1 MPTPQYKRPFD
12 GIRVVDFSWAAAGP
26 LCTLYLAMLGA
37 EVIKIESSRS
47 PDIARRGFYTPV
59 ADINASPN
67 FNDVSINKRDIR
79 LNITHPKGRD
89 LALKLISQSDAVLEN
104 YRPGVMD
111 RNGLGYETLRKVR
124 PDIVMVSASTSGA
137 KGPENHLGGYAT
149 TFGALGGMAHIT
161 GHLGGPDTE
170 IWDSSDM
177 RLGTGITFAMMTAL
191 YHRRKTG
198 RGQHVDI
205 ASREIISSNV
215 GDIFMDYFMNQRL
228 ARTRGNRDDIMAPHN
243 CYPCT
248 GDDRWISIAVQTD
261 KEWQALCDVA
271 KRPDWA
277 KDERFADAY
286 LRSVNQD
293 ALDALLAQWTRDQD
307 AWELTRALQQA
318 GVAAMPSLPADEIFH
333 DPHSKAR
340 GIFWDVE
347 HPKLGATHPVRPPW
361 ILSETPARP
370 DRYGPMFGQDQEAIL
385 GEVAGLT
392 KTELETLRGEGVF
405 E

>member
-1 MPTPQYKRPFD
+1 MSRHQQKKPFE
-12 GIRVVDFSWAAAGP
+12 GIRVLDFSWAAAGP
-26 LCTLYLAMLGA
+26 LCTLYLAVLGA
-37 EVIKIESSRS
+37 EVIKVESSRS
-47 PDIARRGFYTPV
+47 PDIARRGYYTPV
-59 ADINASPN
+59 SDINASPN
-67 FNDVSINKRDIR
+67 FNDMSINKRDIR
-79 LNITHPKGRD
+79 LNIAHPKGRE
-89 LALKLISQSDAVLEN
+89 LALKLASQSDAVLEN
-104 YRPGVMD
+104 YRPGVME
-111 RNGLGYETLRKVR
+111 RNGLGYESLRKVR

-177 RLGTGITFAMMTAL
+177 RLGTGITFAMMVAL

-215 GDIFMDYFMNQRL
+215 GDIFIDYFMNQRI
-228 ARTRGNRDDIMAPHN
+228 AGSQGNRDEIMAPHN
-243 CYPCT
+243 CYPCK
-248 GDDRWISIAVQTD
+248 GDDRWISIAVETD
-261 KEWQALCDVA
+261 KEWQALCAVA

-277 KDERFADAY
+277 KDERFADPY
-286 LRSVNQD
+286 VRWVNQE
-293 ALDALLAQWTRDQD
+293 ALDALLAQWTTDLD
-307 AWELTRALQQA
+307 TWELTKELQKA
-318 GVAAMPSLPADEIFH
+318 GVPAMPSLGAGEIFH

-340 GIFWDVE
+340 GIFWDVQ

-370 DRYGPMFGQDQEAIL
+370 ERYGPMFGQDRDATF
-385 GEVAGLT
+385 GEVLGLT
-392 KTELETLRGEGVF
+392 AKEVEALQTEGVF